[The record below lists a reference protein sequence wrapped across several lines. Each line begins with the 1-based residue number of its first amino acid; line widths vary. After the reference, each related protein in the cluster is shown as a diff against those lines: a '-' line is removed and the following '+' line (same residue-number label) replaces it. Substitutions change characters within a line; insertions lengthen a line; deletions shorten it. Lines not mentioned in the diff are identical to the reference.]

1 MVRLYISKTE
11 RNHMVVIDLGWQKV
25 IMPRESALK
34 MVELLEKSEVYED
47 KYWSRD
53 EREKKGITEEYTHHV
68 YPNDKHYN
76 MKIIT
81 DELYQM
87 AKLAGKPEKG

>member
-1 MVRLYISKTE
+1 
-11 RNHMVVIDLGWQKV
+11 MVVIDLGWQKV

-34 MVELLEKSEVYED
+34 MVEILEKSEVYED

-53 EREKKGITEEYTHHV
+53 EREKKGITEEYTYHV

-76 MKIIT
+76 MKIIG

>member
-1 MVRLYISKTE
+1 
-11 RNHMVVIDLGWQKV
+11 MVVIDLGWQKV
-25 IMPRESALK
+25 VMPRESALK

-53 EREKKGITEEYTHHV
+53 ERTAKGITEEYTYHV
-68 YPNDKHYN
+68 YPNDKSYN